1 MALHL
6 ENRQKGAEIKQAP
19 ASARFLIDRELTP
32 SPFPLP
38 FGERIKVRG
47 KRGLILF
54 KNRGQAP
61 HDVFKKLFT
70 LTV

>member
-1 MALHL
+1 LL
-6 ENRQKGAEIKQAP
+6 YVNP
-19 ASARFLIDRELTP
+19 VRELTP